1 MSNRFSCNFSGE
13 GDFNQEWNMSDAFL
27 GNGTVNV
34 HAYYFFYCAQPK
46 VTSASI
52 QNVRTNLRECYV
64 RRLKID
70 FCVSAR
76 GDAMAGFMMVFVLN
90 VPDNYNPSKVLNLFR
105 FSDLPDHTIPDS
117 VLYYDL
123 VRLNPRTNTHTADIK
138 IDIKK
143 PFKVSPSYKLVFL
156 CYVYGYEG
164 YSNARYKE
172 GTAQVFFDV
181 N

>member
-13 GDFNQEWNMSDAFL
+13 GDFNQEWNMS
-27 GNGTVNV
+27 GNFFVYGAVNV

-52 QNVRTNLRECYV
+52 QNVQTNLRECYV

-70 FCVSAR
+70 YCMV
-76 GDAMAGFMMVFVLN
+76 GAGEAQPGYMMVFVLN
-90 VPDNYNPSKVLNLFR
+90 VPDNYNPSKVLDLFR
-105 FSDLPDHTIPDS
+105 FSDLPNHTIPDS

-123 VRLNPRTNTHTADIK
+123 VRLNPKPDTHSSDIK

-164 YSNARYKE
+164 YANRRYKE